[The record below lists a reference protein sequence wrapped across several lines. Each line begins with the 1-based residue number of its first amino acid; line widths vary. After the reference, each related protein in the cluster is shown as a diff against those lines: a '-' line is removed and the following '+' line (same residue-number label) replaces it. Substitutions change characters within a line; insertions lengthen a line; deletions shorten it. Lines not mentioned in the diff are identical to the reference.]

1 MFTSVLRVFIKR
13 QCSNTPQCNIFP
25 ATSAARTH
33 VASANQNTSLTS
45 CDHRERD
52 KSQETTTS
60 LPSCFLMYEL
70 LSSVDSSCEN
80 YAPINVKPEG
90 KGGRRHSRMGRG
102 RGGCSSPP
110 PPKKKKN
117 WGNLDF
123 LGRAN
128 FKRSL
133 HVCSCCFLF
142 SKRDIFYFKLKS
154 AW

>member
-1 MFTSVLRVFIKR
+1 M
-13 QCSNTPQCNIFP
+13 
-25 ATSAARTH
+25 H
-33 VASANQNTSLTS
+33 
-45 CDHRERD
+45 
-52 KSQETTTS
+52 
-60 LPSCFLMYEL
+60 
-70 LSSVDSSCEN
+70 LSMLSPKE
-80 YAPINVKPEG
+80 
-90 KGGRRHSRMGRG
+90 
-102 RGGCSSPP
+102 RGGGGIAVWAGEGGAAAPP
-110 PPKKKKN
+110 PKKKN